1 MISINFPPNTA
12 KQDLRALY
20 KRSNIVVFGKKHVY
34 YRAAGA
40 AKKDVL
46 VHIYPDGVHELLATS
61 CKPRMS
67 AYKQGHDVKA
77 PIEDVAWSER
87 LVAASIN
94 NEKITGFEVR
104 GEYVVEGG
112 ETVFHEVHIKPSLLD
127 MGADVQRPSMSSGSN
142 AAVALPSTIACKANN
157 PGSTT
162 GLVPCKA
169 EQSSQSTS
177 TWSKKLNNKG
187 VVMVDLD
194 IDSEDQSNKT
204 MAAKVK
210 TEPTFTSVA
219 GASTSSWER
228 PILSTPT
235 AVIDLDDDGSETHNP
250 DDVVDPFDLAM
261 DVEAAVD
268 DNPDAMVDLHDDD
281 VTSD

>member
-1 MISINFPPNTA
+1 
-12 KQDLRALY
+12 
-20 KRSNIVVFGKKHVY
+20 
-34 YRAAGA
+34 
-40 AKKDVL
+40 
-46 VHIYPDGVHELLATS
+46 
-61 CKPRMS
+61 MS

-112 ETVFHEVHIKPSLLD
+112 ETVFHEAHIKSSLLD
-127 MGADVQRPSMSSGSN
+127 ISADVQRPSMPSGSN
-142 AAVALPSTIACKANN
+142 TAVALPSTIACKANN
-157 PGSTT
+157 PGSTIR
-162 GLVPCKA
+162 LCH
-169 EQSSQSTS
+169 EQTSQSTS

-194 IDSEDQSNKT
+194 IDSEDQTNKAMT
-204 MAAKVK
+204 TKVK
-210 TEPTFTSVA
+210 NEPTSTSVA

-228 PILSTPT
+228 PIL
-235 AVIDLDDDGSETHNP
+235 

-268 DNPDAMVDLHDDD
+268 DNQDAMVDLHDDD